1 VIAGSPA
8 LEQAV
13 GAAPERS
20 DRVGIAHVSYM
31 AGNGPIEGLRYARAA
46 EAGALWN
53 RWAMYWDQIERSSG
67 AYDWSAVDRA
77 VEADQEH
84 GFATNAILL
93 GTPGFYSS
101 LAAQSA
107 GPTPR
112 VEDKSAALAV
122 MRGQPF
128 RRAAGAP
135 IAPPAGLY
143 APTFADGTD
152 ALAPGKAING
162 ANVWARFVAAA
173 VARYGSRVEAW
184 EIWNEPDFSQ
194 FWSGSVA
201 DYARLLKVAWL
212 AARSVDPG
220 ARILVGGMMYWEW
233 TNRAG
238 VEHAWLRAFLDE
250 QARDQSAPAHGHYF
264 DAIPWHF
271 YSRPS
276 DTYDRVRSAV
286 NLLVSRGVHGK
297 AYWVNESNAPACGE
311 PPLYVSCSDRNYK
324 GSASVDEQADYV
336 VQSLAYALAADVER
350 YMVFQYADDGQGESF
365 GLFRNDGTPR
375 PAYRAL
381 QTIVEQTAGATSAS
395 RQNSGSVER
404 IAIQTPRGRVTVLW
418 ARSARAEVGVVDA
431 IGGTATIV
439 EVDGATA
446 PITPIGGR
454 YQVAL
459 RGATNNKTFSNDPND
474 YIIGGRP
481 RILVEVTSPG
491 PPPTPTPS
499 PTPTPVPT
507 YGPVPTPRPDF
518 ERWILPVAP
527 LRAPAP

>member
-1 VIAGSPA
+1 MFGRAGAPG

-20 DRVGIAHVSYM
+20 DWIGITHVAYM
-31 AGNGPIEGLRYARAA
+31 AGNGPIEPPRYARAA
-46 EAGALWN
+46 EAGARWN

-67 AYDWSAVDRA
+67 AYDWSAVDQA
-77 VEADQEH
+77 AGADQEH

-93 GTPGFYSS
+93 GTPGFYSTS
-101 LAAQSA
+101 LTAQAS

-122 MRGQPF
+122 MRGQPI

-135 IAPPAGLY
+135 IAPPRGLY
-143 APTFADGTD
+143 APAFADGTD
-152 ALAPGKAING
+152 DPAPGKAING
-162 ANVWARFVAAA
+162 ANVWAGFVAAA
-173 VARYGSRVEAW
+173 VSRYRGRVAAW
-184 EIWNEPDFSQ
+184 EVWNEPDFSQ

-212 AARSVDPG
+212 AARSIDPS

-250 QARDQSAPAHGHYF
+250 QDRDPAAAGHGRYF

-271 YSRPS
+271 YSRSS
-276 DTYDRVRSAV
+276 DSYDRIRSAAS
-286 NLLVSRGVHGK
+286 LLTSRGAAGK
-297 AYWVNESNAPACGE
+297 ALWINESNAPACGE
-311 PPLYVSCSDRNYK
+311 PPLNVSCSDRNYR
-324 GSASVDEQADYV
+324 GSASIDEQADYV
-336 VQSLAYALAADVER
+336 VQSAAYGLAAGLER
-350 YMVFQYADDGQGESF
+350 YMIFQYADDGQGESF
-365 GLFRNDGTPR
+365 GLFRNDGTAR

-395 RQNSGSVER
+395 RQTAGAVER
-404 IAIQTPRGRVTVLW
+404 IVVQTPRARVTVLW
-418 ARSARAEVGVVDA
+418 ARSAATEVGSVDA
-431 IGGTATIV
+431 IGGSATLV
-439 EVDGATA
+439 EVDGSARAVA
-446 PITPIGGR
+446 PIEGR
-454 YQVAL
+454 YQVVL
-459 RGATNNKTFSNDPND
+459 RGATDNKGFSNDPSD

-481 RILVEVTSPG
+481 RILVEPTSF
-491 PPPTPTPS
+491 
-499 PTPTPVPT
+499 
-507 YGPVPTPRPDF
+507 GPVPTPRPGF
-518 ERWILPVAP
+518 GRSILPVAP